1 MTHAS
6 APVGQLF
13 RAWREQRRM
22 SQLELACEA
31 NISQKHLS
39 FIESGRSAPS
49 RDMVVHLA
57 DHLDVP
63 LRERNTLL
71 LSAGFAP
78 LYRERAIDD
87 PALGRARATV
97 EKLLKA
103 HEPFP
108 ALAVDRSW
116 NMIAA
121 NAAVT
126 ELIGVADARLLQ
138 PPVNVLRLS
147 LHPEGLAPSIANLA
161 EWRHHLL
168 ERTRRQVRLT
178 RDPALE
184 ELLSEISAYPSPAG
198 DFVPAP
204 EDEIAI
210 PLRLRTPGGTLSF
223 FSTVTVFGTAV
234 DITLAEI
241 SLEAFYPADDCTA
254 AALSAAGTTRSR

>member
-1 MTHAS
+1 MTPTT

-49 RDMVVHLA
+49 RDMIVHLA

-63 LRERNTLL
+63 LRERNTIL

-78 LYRERAIDD
+78 IYRERSIDD
-87 PALGRARATV
+87 PALVRARATV

-108 ALAVDRSW
+108 ALAVDRRW

-126 ELIGVADARLLQ
+126 ALIGTVDEQLLQ

-147 LHPEGLAPSIANLA
+147 LHPKGLAPSIANLA

-168 ERTRRQVRLT
+168 DRTRRQVRLT
-178 RDPALE
+178 RDAALE
-184 ELLSEISAYPSPAG
+184 ALLSEIAAYPAPDEPLTG
-198 DFVPAP
+198 VPD
-204 EDEIAI
+204 DEIAI
-210 PLRLRTPGGTLSF
+210 PLRLRTTAGVLSF

-234 DITLAEI
+234 EITLAEI
-241 SLEAFYPADDCTA
+241 SLEAFYPADDFTA
-254 AALSAAGTTRSR
+254 GALKALLPSNAG

>member
-1 MTHAS
+1 MTPAS
-6 APVGQLF
+6 APIGQLF

-49 RDMVVHLA
+49 RDMIVHLA

-78 LYRERAIDD
+78 IYRERSIDD
-87 PALGRARATV
+87 PALVRARATV

-108 ALAVDRSW
+108 ALAVDRGW

-126 ELIGVADARLLQ
+126 ALLGVVDEQLLQ

-147 LHPEGLAPSIANLA
+147 LHPKGLAPSIANLA

-168 ERTRRQVRLT
+168 DRTRRQVRLT
-178 RDPALE
+178 RDTALE
-184 ELLSEISAYPSPAG
+184 ALLSEIAAYPAPDEEVTG
-198 DFVPAP
+198 VPD
-204 EDEIAI
+204 DEIAI
-210 PLRLRTPGGTLSF
+210 PLRLRTPAGVLSF

-234 DITLAEI
+234 EITLAEI
-241 SLEAFYPADDCTA
+241 SLEAFYPADDFTA
-254 AALSAAGTTRSR
+254 GALKAPLPAPRR